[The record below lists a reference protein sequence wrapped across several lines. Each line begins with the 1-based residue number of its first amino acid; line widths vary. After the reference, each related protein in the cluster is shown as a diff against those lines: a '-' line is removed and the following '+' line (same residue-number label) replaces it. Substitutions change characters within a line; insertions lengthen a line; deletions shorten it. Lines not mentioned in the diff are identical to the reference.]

1 MTDRYTGSQD
11 YSLEEILADVRTSRQ
26 TPDEAEKKAPAA
38 AADSAPGDSAPEELP
53 EEEKPVTRK
62 VPLWPEKEEKP
73 AARKVPLW
81 PEKEEQPARHPLAPE
96 PDEEDDEFITAETL
110 AGLEEEEEDE
120 RPRRAFS
127 LFSRGKKE
135 KSPKEKPAKPEKKRG
150 RKPEPEPE
158 EPYYG
163 LRLKTRE
170 EYKRDYEQTMAF
182 DSVAKGDGES
192 PYSYLFHDEGET
204 PDDGMDEQMRKMRQE
219 RAARVAKVMR
229 QAGLDEEEDIFS
241 LYQREEAQRLEKNS
255 RDAKAAARVLEKAGG
270 EPVPEEDEP
279 VPPQESPA
287 PRAAAPQRQAKPARP
302 EPAHVSAAEPEPEE
316 DAIPVPEAQDDPGDG
331 VMRVNRPQKAE
342 QPSFRAVPPPVFV
355 EEEPE
360 ASEKRPAAKDK
371 PAQGKPFRWDE
382 PEAPAK
388 QPAAK
393 AEPVKEISREP
404 APLAEEEAAEDERV
418 LPDETPRA
426 DAEPDGEK
434 VVKEP
439 EAPAPQPAPEPQ
451 RAPVREPAGKPQ
463 PRVLSGGAHEH
474 AYRPRGS
481 APQRVVV
488 MEETPQELSEALGNE
503 ARTYPRPS
511 RLGSLRAADEASRE
525 KAEQAPARSV
535 REELLAEEE
544 NEGRDIFSSSQ
555 PASAA
560 RREAGEEAAPER
572 TARPR
577 REPGSSPA
585 SGETEKPAAPR
596 TMGKTIPLRP
606 PVRGEEEKEEKED
619 EPVRRKP
626 AKRRRR
632 FSILGTQEKDNRPE
646 DEFPADPGELDDYE
660 KPDDAASIFHDL
672 AEKRRTLLLR
682 AGVTGLSLVL
692 MLLFGLLSE
701 YSGIL
706 PAFLPYYLLTQPYLI
721 LEFIFL
727 LVSCAFSWPVLWN
740 GLKGLVKL
748 KANSD
753 SGVAI
758 AAAAGVIHTALLLFF
773 TGSVES
779 ASLHLYA
786 PLVSLALLLN
796 TLGKLSMVNRVTK
809 NFRFVASPDRKCAV
823 HLFDDHNTALQMAR
837 GAVADAPSIAYQ
849 ARTGFLKDFLRLS
862 YLPDPCEQNASVLAP
877 IGFVSSLLLFA
888 AALLLSHDAMAA
900 LTAFTASCCVWTPMM
915 GQLCVNLPLA
925 QASRTASRYGAMISG
940 YRALD
945 RFSDVNAVL
954 LDAKELF
961 PKNCVVLSG
970 IKTFGD
976 QHIDDAILDAAA
988 LLNEMGGTLSEIFDQ
1003 VIQSRRELLPKVESA
1018 SYEDGKG
1025 IAGWVSGHRVLVG
1038 TRELLAAHDITPPS
1052 RDYEKKY
1059 SLGGKKLLYL
1069 ASGGQLVAMFLIAYN
1084 ADRRRTVELCRL
1096 EDNGVAFLVRTCDP
1110 NITPRLIADAF
1121 QLDEGSVNVLP
1132 KRLGDVYGKVT
1143 KETKTAPAF
1152 LATKGRPTSL
1162 MRLLAICIRQRGNIS
1177 IAVALQNVAAALG
1190 FILVAFLS
1198 CYSGQ
1203 AKLTT
1208 MFLLLYEAFW
1218 AAAIVVI
1225 PKLKKP

>member
-1 MTDRYTGSQD
+1 MTDRHTGSQD

-26 TPDEAEKKAPAA
+26 TPDKAEKEAPAA
-38 AADSAPGDSAPEELP
+38 APDSAAGDGAPEEP
-53 EEEKPVTRK
+53 P
-62 VPLWPEKEEKP
+62 KEEKP

-96 PDEEDDEFITAETL
+96 PDEEDDELITAETL
-110 AGLEEEEEDE
+110 AGLEEEDE
-120 RPRRAFS
+120 RPRRVFS

-135 KSPKEKPAKPEKKRG
+135 KSPKEKPEKPEKKRA
-150 RKPEPEPE
+150 RREEPE
-158 EPYYG
+158 EEQPYYG

-192 PYSYLFHDEGET
+192 PYSYLFHDEGGT
-204 PDDGMDEQMRKMRQE
+204 PDDGMDERMRKMRQE

-241 LYQREEAQRLEKNS
+241 LYQREEAQRLEKSS
-255 RDAKAAARVLEKAGG
+255 RDAQAAARVLEKAGG
-270 EPVPEEDEP
+270 EPAPEEDEP

-287 PRAAAPQRQAKPARP
+287 PRAAAQQRQAKPA
-302 EPAHVSAAEPEPEE
+302 AEPEE

-355 EEEPE
+355 EAEPE
-360 ASEKRPAAKDK
+360 APEK
-371 PAQGKPFRWDE
+371 PAQGKPLRREE

-393 AEPVKEISREP
+393 AEPVKEISRAP
-404 APLAEEEAAEDERV
+404 APLEEEEAAEDERV

-463 PRVLSGGAHEH
+463 PRVLSGGAREH

-525 KAEQAPARSV
+525 KAEQPPARSV

-544 NEGRDIFSSSQ
+544 DEGRDIFSSSQ
-555 PASAA
+555 PEAPAASGREAVTAREAVRERAA
-560 RREAGEEAAPER
+560 RPER
-572 TARPR
+572 ET
-577 REPGSSPA
+577 GSSPV
-585 SGETEKPAAPR
+585 SGETEAPAPR

-606 PVRGEEEKEEKED
+606 PVRGEEEQKED
-619 EPVRRKP
+619 APVRRKP

-660 KPDDAASIFHDL
+660 KPDDAASILHDL

-682 AGVTGLSLVL
+682 AGVTGLSFVL

-748 KANSD
+748 RANSD

-877 IGFVSSLLLFA
+877 IGVVSSLLLFA

-976 QHIDDAILDAAA
+976 RHIDDAILDAAA
-988 LLNEMGGTLSEIFDQ
+988 LLNETGGTLSEIFDQ

-1018 SYEDGKG
+1018 SYEDGMG

-1069 ASGGQLVAMFLIAYN
+1069 ASGGQLVAMFLISYN

-1110 NITPRLIADAF
+1110 NITPRLIAEAF

-1132 KRLGDVYGKVT
+1132 KRLGDVYEKVT

-1208 MFLLLYEAFW
+1208 LFLLLYELFW
-1218 AAAIVVI
+1218 AAAIVII
-1225 PKLKKP
+1225 PKLRKP